1 MHDIRFCLHAFWSC
15 IPFCCCSLQL
25 RLLLCKNLEV
35 FIGNPSKSVFLDF
48 TCIALFNMFRN
59 VYMISFKIYMPLWIL
74 LFCTY
79 TERYIVYLLT
89 KMIKIIFIR
98 KSVEAGSSFSNSG
111 LKKKLCFLNLN
122 WKTIKISK
130 IIPFL
135 FILSLLYERNET
147 NTYLL

>member
-1 MHDIRFCLHAFWSC
+1 MNVRKMSAVWKKYFHDIRFCLHAFWSC

-35 FIGNPSKSVFLDF
+35 FIGNPSKLVFLDF

-59 VYMISFKIYMPLWIL
+59 VYMISFKIYLPLWIL
-74 LFCTY
+74 PFCTDI
-79 TERYIVYLLT
+79 ERYTVYWFT

-111 LKKKLCFLNLN
+111 LQKKKNEK
-122 WKTIKISK
+122 KTNKQNYAASI
-130 IIPFL
+130 
-135 FILSLLYERNET
+135 
-147 NTYLL
+147 